1 MLLLAQ
7 TSFGQTPQ
15 LRLVPEDYPSPEA
28 ALSAADPGDTI
39 LLGGATDWFT
49 NLSID
54 KPITITGQDGARL
67 LPAQFD
73 EPIIQIRSEG
83 VTIQD
88 LEFSFGIVGVEG
100 LAEATNLNISNCTFE
115 DIFGDAIRLTGCQEI
130 TIVDVLTASNAGR
143 GVFLNQVDGFLLERV
158 RSTDNG
164 GSGFEIVANS
174 GLVINCS
181 SLDNQFDGFF
191 VQGSDMSFVSNTLAS
206 NSGIG
211 VFFFD
216 SQRFDFFGNQMA
228 SNGQF
233 GLLCLGVEGALFS
246 NNIAVG
252 NSDIGLLFDNTRFT
266 SVVSN
271 TVFFNGGGGA
281 YYSPSTSDNLLAEDN
296 QFMGNF
302 LDAGAVDDG
311 NNNSIAN

>member
-1 MLLLAQ
+1 
-7 TSFGQTPQ
+7 
-15 LRLVPEDYPSPEA
+15 
-28 ALSAADPGDTI
+28 
-39 LLGGATDWFT
+39 
-49 NLSID
+49 
-54 KPITITGQDGARL
+54 
-67 LPAQFD
+67 
-73 EPIIQIRSEG
+73 
-83 VTIQD
+83 
-88 LEFSFGIVGVEG
+88 
-100 LAEATNLNISNCTFE
+100 
-115 DIFGDAIRLTGCQEI
+115 
-130 TIVDVLTASNAGR
+130 
-143 GVFLNQVDGFLLERV
+143 
-158 RSTDNG
+158 
-164 GSGFEIVANS
+164 
-174 GLVINCS
+174 
-181 SLDNQFDGFF
+181 
-191 VQGSDMSFVSNTLAS
+191 MSFVSNTLAS